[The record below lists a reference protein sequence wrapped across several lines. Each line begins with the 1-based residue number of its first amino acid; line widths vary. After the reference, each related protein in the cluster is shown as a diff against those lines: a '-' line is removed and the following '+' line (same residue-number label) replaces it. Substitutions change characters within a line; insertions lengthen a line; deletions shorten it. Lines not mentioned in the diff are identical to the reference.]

1 MKGLG
6 WVRIVASIALA
17 GAGGVVPVGA
27 QDNGDGFLFMT
38 PRASFTLRGGF
49 SAPSARGDLYSFVT
63 DQFTLGR
70 SDFQAPTIDADL
82 SFRLLPRL
90 DASFGVSYERSNRKS
105 EFRHFVDNNDL
116 PIEQSTALARVPV
129 TASLKLYLAPR
140 GRSIGKFAWVPYR
153 FAPYV
158 GAGGGAMWYR
168 FMQEGDF
175 IDFNTYGVFSDRF
188 ESSGWTKTA
197 HVMAGAEYSLN
208 PRIALTGEGRYHWAK
223 AQLGRDFVGFDG
235 IDLSGFALTLGFT
248 VRL

>member
-6 WVRIVASIALA
+6 VVRFVAWLALLA
-17 GAGGVVPVGA
+17 SASAVPARA
-27 QDNGDGFLFMT
+27 QDMGDGFLFTT

-49 SAPSARGDLYSFVT
+49 AAPSARGDLYSFVT

-82 SFRLLPRL
+82 SFRLMPRL
-90 DASFGVSYERSNRKS
+90 DASLGVSYERSNRKS

-175 IDFNTYGVFSDRF
+175 IDFNTYDVFSDRF
-188 ESSGWTKTA
+188 ESSGWTRTA
-197 HVMAGAEYSLN
+197 QVMAGAEYSLN
-208 PRIALTGEGRYHWAK
+208 PRIALAGEGRYHWAK
-223 AQLGRDFVGFDG
+223 GELGRDFVGFDG